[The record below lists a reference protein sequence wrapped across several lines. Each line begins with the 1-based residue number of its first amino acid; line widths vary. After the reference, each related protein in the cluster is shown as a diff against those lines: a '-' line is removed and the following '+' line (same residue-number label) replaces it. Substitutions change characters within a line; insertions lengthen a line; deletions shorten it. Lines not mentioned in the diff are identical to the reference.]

1 MSDPAFFTG
10 VHAIILDQGLGK
22 ARAQILAKQLEG
34 RGGLVERALSRKTTH
49 IVIGSNVR
57 LARVPHL
64 LKVEAIPESIRVVR
78 ADWLSACLVKGEK
91 VDLVPYIARPED
103 TTSSPV
109 HSATLLKSTPAR
121 TEPSSGSSQFPVEP
135 SKSKVNEE
143 GTRAVPSPSDAEKN
157 VTSNE
162 QQKVPQPNA
171 TASPQK
177 VTYLH
182 AKFLYLFSRDHD
194 IIKIGPECL
203 EQKGNVLHVVRL
215 TMHLTFDVLIFP
227 PPPIAIYV

>member
-34 RGGLVERALSRKTTH
+34 RGGLVERTLSRKTTH
-49 IVIGSNVR
+49 IVVGSNVR

-64 LKVEAIPESIRVVR
+64 LKVEAIPEPIRVVR

-103 TTSSPV
+103 TTPSPV
-109 HSATLLKSTPAR
+109 HSAALLKSTPAK
-121 TEPSSGSSQFPVEP
+121 TEPSSQFPVEP
-135 SKSKVNEE
+135 SKSKVNE
-143 GTRAVPSPSDAEKN
+143 GGARAVPSPSDAEKN

-162 QQKVPQPNA
+162 QQKFPQPSA

-182 AKFLYLFSRDHD
+182 GKVTVSFL
-194 IIKIGPECL
+194 
-203 EQKGNVLHVVRL
+203 
-215 TMHLTFDVLIFP
+215 T
-227 PPPIAIYV
+227 

>member
-49 IVIGSNVR
+49 IVVGSNVR

-109 HSATLLKSTPAR
+109 HSATLLKSTPAK
-121 TEPSSGSSQFPVEP
+121 TEPSSGLSQFPVES
-135 SKSKVNEE
+135 SKSKVNEG

-227 PPPIAIYV
+227 PLPPR